1 MSNQLSYFTLNRE
14 GGEAKFPILSPSDFE
29 KLSKVLRR
37 QRKVEKAINL
47 EVAKISG
54 EKALAE
60 LDAIDARRI
69 RFADLVEWV
78 NTPEGRFQ
86 FVLHSLRKDNPDASE
101 ADVDKAIHDDG
112 ELLKVAAGV
121 SHLTLGGKSPLTGEG
136 ASPTATGDST
146 PA

>member
-1 MSNQLSYFTLNRE
+1 MGGRMSNQRSYFPRNRE

-86 FVLHSLRKDNPDASE
+86 FEQNPGTYAGGDIGEQHS
-101 ADVDKAIHDDG
+101 
-112 ELLKVAAGV
+112 
-121 SHLTLGGKSPLTGEG
+121 
-136 ASPTATGDST
+136 
-146 PA
+146 